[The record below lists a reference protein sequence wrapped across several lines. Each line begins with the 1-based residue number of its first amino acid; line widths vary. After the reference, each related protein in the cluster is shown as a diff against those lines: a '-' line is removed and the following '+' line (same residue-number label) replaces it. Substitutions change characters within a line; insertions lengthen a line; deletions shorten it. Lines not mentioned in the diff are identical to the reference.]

1 MPATLKSHI
10 RRQTID
16 NVVTNTVFNGALGWW
31 MMKDSAPLTAFGWS
45 GYALDFLI
53 TGFLMAGLV
62 ALAMI
67 KLHQVQ
73 LSHGDHQPVPLSA
86 MGMVARIPADN
97 IWLCSGLFGLTAVAL
112 HSLADF
118 GLHIELKSRRDVA
131 AHLDRGGD
139 VALLGTGEKFFGEHL
154 FLSARRAMGVAVP
167 SAGGGEDEDQDG
179 NDSLHGETS
188 APRREAGDT
197 TGGGPPKQ

>member
-1 MPATLKSHI
+1 MPATLKSHV
-10 RRQTID
+10 RRQTIE

-97 IWLCSGLFGLTAVAL
+97 IWLCSGLFGLAGLLLSAIVVGACVLLELPPFDPAL
-112 HSLADF
+112 YALMKGVWTGVLAALVVPPAILI
-118 GLHIELKSRRDVA
+118 GL
-131 AHLDRGGD
+131 RGG
-139 VALLGTGEKFFGEHL
+139 A
-154 FLSARRAMGVAVP
+154 
-167 SAGGGEDEDQDG
+167 
-179 NDSLHGETS
+179 
-188 APRREAGDT
+188 
-197 TGGGPPKQ
+197 